1 MHAVEKQT
9 ARIRAIREVADR
21 RGVPLFINART
32 DLFLQES
39 DAARHVGLVDEA
51 IARGKAFA
59 EAGASGFFVPWLVDE
74 GLIAK
79 VCAASSLPVN
89 VMMRPGA
96 PDLKTLAAAGVARVS
111 YGPFPYR
118 AMIETLKQEARAV
131 YQA

>member
-1 MHAVEKQT
+1 M
-9 ARIRAIREVADR
+9 
-21 RGVPLFINART
+21 
-32 DLFLQES
+32 
-39 DAARHVGLVDEA
+39 
-51 IARGKAFA
+51 
-59 EAGASGFFVPWLVDE
+59 
-74 GLIAK
+74 IAK
-79 VCAASSLPVN
+79 VCAASILPVN